1 MKQQSSYFYLLMHV
15 HLCTLYRVDK
25 RCTRETVYSLGWEDM
40 GVVVTLEEWTL
51 VVVGLADAG
60 VALAGVV
67 KVVIPDGGQI
77 E

>member
-1 MKQQSSYFYLLMHV
+1 M
-15 HLCTLYRVDK
+15 CTLYRVDK
-25 RCTRETVYSLGWEDM
+25 RCIRETVYSLGWEDM

>member
-1 MKQQSSYFYLLMHV
+1 M
-15 HLCTLYRVDK
+15 
-25 RCTRETVYSLGWEDM
+25 YSLGWKDI
-40 GVVVTLEEWTL
+40 GVVVKLEEWTL
-51 VVVGLADAG
+51 VVVGLADVG

>member
-1 MKQQSSYFYLLMHV
+1 
-15 HLCTLYRVDK
+15 
-25 RCTRETVYSLGWEDM
+25 M
-40 GVVVTLEEWTL
+40 GVVVTLEEWTP
-51 VVVGLADAG
+51 VVGLADAG

>member
-1 MKQQSSYFYLLMHV
+1 M
-15 HLCTLYRVDK
+15 
-25 RCTRETVYSLGWEDM
+25 YSLGWEDM
-40 GVVVTLEEWTL
+40 GVVVTLEERTL

-67 KVVIPDGGQI
+67 KVAIPDGGQI

>member
-1 MKQQSSYFYLLMHV
+1 M
-15 HLCTLYRVDK
+15 
-25 RCTRETVYSLGWEDM
+25 
-40 GVVVTLEEWTL
+40 VVKLEEWTQ
-51 VVVGLADAG
+51 VVVGLADKAG